1 MSESEKKVVVV
12 TETAKEKAAAEKV
25 AAAEIAEKNAVAK
38 EPATKVVVEKKDDAT
53 FVSVSP
59 VGSKE
64 YTDELAAFELE
75 HAIKAV
81 VEPESP
87 K

>member
-1 MSESEKKVVVV
+1 MSEEKKVVVV
-12 TETAKEKAAAEKV
+12 AETAKEKAAAEKV
-25 AAAEIAEKNAVAK
+25 AAAEETKT
-38 EPATKVVVEKKDDAT
+38 ATKVVVEKKDDAT

-64 YTDELAAFELE
+64 YTDELHVWELK
-75 HAIKAV
+75 HAIIVPDV
-81 VEPESP
+81 VISPEP